1 MTGHGASH
9 DPEPDETD
17 FHAASS
23 PADELIRRGSQR
35 TSRHDRDCRQAEG
48 GGVTSLSAISV
59 AQCLRRRAEYAE
71 IAPDG
76 DEGGAHLHVAAGILP
91 NRRKDTDGLA
101 VL

>member
-17 FHAASS
+17 FHAS
-23 PADELIRRGSQR
+23 PPPAGELIRRGWQR
-35 TSRHDRDCRQAEG
+35 TSWHDRDCRQVEG
-48 GGVTSLSAISV
+48 GGVRFLSAISV

-71 IAPDG
+71 IAPDS
-76 DEGGAHLHVAAGILP
+76 DEGGAHLHVATGILP

-101 VL
+101 